1 MARTNPIQA
10 TPPNLAQQPA
20 IEFRGKDFN
29 AAVWLKGYRVFIE
42 KAVRCPCEGK
52 IKNALSSC
60 TNCHG
65 VGFFFIN
72 PLETRALTTSINRDT
87 KYKEWSL
94 ELIGNIS
101 ISVRDDLTENLS
113 FYDKI
118 TFKDKYGFHSEV
130 LAIRNTGAPANQD
143 FVFLVYRPIAI
154 LDVWVFNGSANA
166 LIRIPSTQYSINSTN
181 PYILNLNITTKP
193 TNFNEVVTVRYRHE
207 VQYNVIDIPHEL
219 RASNIIDTDGRLTR
233 LDLPI
238 NAIGRRSHLLLAEI
252 PNYDGTGT
260 QNNSY
265 S

>member
-1 MARTNPIQA
+1 MARQNPIQA
-10 TPPNLAQQPA
+10 TPPNLAQQPT
-20 IEFRGKDFN
+20 IEFRRRDFD

-42 KAVRCPCEGK
+42 KAVRCPCEGQ

-87 KYKEWSL
+87 RYKEWSP

-118 TFKDKYGFHSEV
+118 TFKDKTGFHSEV
-130 LAIRNTGAPANQD
+130 LTIRNSGAPNNQD
-143 FVFLVYRPIAI
+143 FVFLVYRPLEI

-166 LIRIPSTQYSINSTN
+166 LIRIPTSQYAINTTN
-181 PYILNLNITTKP
+181 RYILNLNIANKP
-193 TNFNEVVTVRYRHE
+193 TNFNEVVAVRYRHE
-207 VQYNVIDIPHEL
+207 VQYNVIDIPHEI

-233 LDLPI
+233 IDLPV
-238 NAIGRRSHLLLAEI
+238 NAIARRSHLLLAEI

-265 S
+265 A